1 MTARMNY
8 YDKLPQGFQKLVE
21 IESVLVESSLDHKI
35 RHLVKIRASQINEC
49 AFCIDMHIKEAV
61 IDGETHLRL
70 HHIAGWKESNLFSA
84 KERAALEWSEAL
96 TKLSVDSTR
105 DEVYNRVKE
114 YFDEQELTALT
125 LAISVI
131 NTWNRIAISFRSV
144 PGSLDKAYGLDK
156 AGL

>member
-8 YDKLPQGFQKLVE
+8 YEKLPQGFQKLVE
-21 IESVLVESSLDHKI
+21 IESVLAESGLDHKI

-49 AFCIDMHIKEAV
+49 AFCIDMHVKEAI

-70 HHIAGWKESNLFSA
+70 HHIAGWKESTLFNS

-96 TKLSVDSTR
+96 TKVSVDSTR

-114 YFDEQELTALT
+114 YFDEQELAALT

-131 NTWNRIAISFRSV
+131 NTWNRVAISFQISSWLAR
-144 PGSLDKAYGLDK
+144 
-156 AGL
+156 